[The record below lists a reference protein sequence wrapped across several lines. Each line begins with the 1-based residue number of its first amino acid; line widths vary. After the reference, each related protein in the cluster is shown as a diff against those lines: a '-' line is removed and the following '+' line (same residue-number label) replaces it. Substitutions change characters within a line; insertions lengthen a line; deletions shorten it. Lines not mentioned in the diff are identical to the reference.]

1 MDAELNLL
9 VVEDDEVD
17 RLAVHR
23 ALRQAGLRAQIKV
36 VEREEEA
43 IAALATGTFD
53 CALLDYQLGQGD
65 GLAVLRAVREQ
76 GIRTPIIMLTGQ
88 GDESIAVELMKAG
101 AADYLPKGKLSP
113 ERLQQ
118 SLRYALRL
126 NEAEREA
133 ERATEALRLLAE
145 TSALLETPLEYEVT
159 LASVAQLAVPH
170 FADYC
175 LILVQE
181 KDGVYHRL
189 LSHHPDPTLDTLL
202 QEFVTTYPFN
212 PTAPVGTARVVR
224 TREPE
229 LHTEVGEAIYRA
241 VALDEH
247 HLELMRRVGAN
258 SFISVPLFARGQFL
272 GALTFC
278 RMVGRSPYDEHD
290 LTLAKEL
297 GHRAAMAVDN
307 ARLYREAQE
316 AIRTRDAFISIA
328 AHELKTP
335 LTSLYGYSML
345 LRRRGEREG
354 WVNERDRKAIDTIVE
369 QARRL
374 NKMIESLLDFSR
386 LEAGQLSIERAP
398 VDVVALVKGVVA
410 EVRPTLHQHTL
421 DLHMD
426 CPAPLLIHGDALRL
440 EQVFHNLIQN
450 AVKYSPGGGLVV
462 VRLAREE
469 GFARVEVTDQG
480 IGIAPDA
487 MTMLFTRFYRATAPE
502 VQQVSGLGVGLFVV
516 SEIVALHEGRVQV
529 SSRLGEGST
538 FSVLL
543 PLTQD
548 QSLENSDQLA
558 SHC

>member
-1 MDAELNLL
+1 MDAELKLL

-17 RLAVHR
+17 RLALQR
-23 ALRQAGLRAQIKV
+23 ALRLAGLGAQIHA
-36 VEREEEA
+36 VEREADA
-43 IAALATGTFD
+43 IAALSTHTFD
-53 CALLDYQLGQGD
+53 CVLLDYQLGQGD
-65 GLAVLRAVREQ
+65 GLAVLRAAREM

-101 AADYLPKGKLSP
+101 AADYLPKGKLTP

-118 SLRYALRL
+118 SLRYAMRL
-126 NEAEREA
+126 HEAEREA

-145 TSALLETPLEYEVT
+145 TSALLETPLEYEAT
-159 LASVAQLAVPH
+159 LASVAQLAAPH

-175 LILVQE
+175 FILVQE
-181 KDGVYHRL
+181 KDGAYRRL
-189 LSHHPDPTLDTLL
+189 LSHHADPTVDAML
-202 QEFVTTYPFN
+202 QEFIASYPFD
-212 PTAPVGTARVVR
+212 PSAPVGAARVVR
-224 TREPE
+224 TGEPE
-229 LHTEVGEAIYRA
+229 FQAGVGEDLYRA
-241 VALDEH
+241 VALDDR

-258 SFISVPLFARGQFL
+258 SYISVPLSARGQFL
-272 GALTFC
+272 GAITFS
-278 RMVGRSPYDEHD
+278 RMGARQPYDEHD
-290 LTLAKEL
+290 LALAKEL
-297 GHRAAMAVDN
+297 GYRAAMALDN
-307 ARLYREAQE
+307 ARLYREARE

-398 VDVVALVKGVVA
+398 VDVVALVEAVVTEA
-410 EVRPTLHQHTL
+410 RATLHQHTL
-421 DLHMD
+421 DLTLEL
-426 CPAPLLIHGDALRL
+426 PSPLLIHGDALRL
-440 EQVFHNLIQN
+440 EQVFHNLLQN
-450 AVKYSPGGGLVV
+450 AVKYSPAGGPITVC
-462 VRLAREE
+462 LAREE
-469 GFARVEVTDQG
+469 GFVRVEVADQG

-487 MTMLFTRFYRATAPE
+487 LGLLFTRFYRATAPE

-516 SEIVALHEGRVQV
+516 GEIVALHEGHVQV

-543 PLTQD
+543 PLMQD
-548 QSLENSDQLA
+548 QTLENSDQLA
-558 SHC
+558 SRW